1 MFDYLSSELIFVTG
15 TVDGKNVAGMFRHG
29 IIKLLQHAYSDV
41 SDQVFSG
48 R

>member
-1 MFDYLSSELIFVTG
+1 MLQEALW
-15 TVDGKNVAGMFRHG
+15 RE
-29 IIKLLQHAYSDV
+29 IIKLVVRTYSDV

>member
-1 MFDYLSSELIFVTG
+1 MFYYLVRKKQEALWRE
-15 TVDGKNVAGMFRHG
+15 M
-29 IIKLLQHAYSDV
+29 IKLVVRAYNDV